1 MTPAEI
7 VQAAI
12 RSGALAP
19 DPNYVPSAARH
30 SYDAAKR
37 TPKQRAEAARHKSEV
52 CAAAGRAGGAPM
64 SVLTRAELRL
74 AAKMKRA
81 GKRVYEI
88 ARVLG
93 VADAT
98 IGHHLRG
105 PSRAMIAAVGRR
117 TKL

>member
-12 RSGALAP
+12 RSGALKP
-19 DPNYVPSAARH
+19 DPGYVPASARDR
-30 SYDAAKR
+30 YEDDKR
-37 TPKQRAEAARHKSEV
+37 TPKDKAKAARRKSEV

-64 SVLTRAELRL
+64 TVLTLADLRL

-81 GKRVYEI
+81 GIRTSEI
-88 ARVLG
+88 AAALRVSH
-93 VADAT
+93 AT